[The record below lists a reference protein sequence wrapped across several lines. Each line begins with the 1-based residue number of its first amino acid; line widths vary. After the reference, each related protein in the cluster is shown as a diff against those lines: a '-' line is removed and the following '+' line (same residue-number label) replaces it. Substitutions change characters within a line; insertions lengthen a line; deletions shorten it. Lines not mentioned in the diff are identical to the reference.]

1 MSELVG
7 VGVGASQLGS
17 SKQSAEEYVC
27 ASIGWYGTISRSHCT
42 FNTQV
47 KFKLKYNWIQYI
59 NIRILIFNIYINIV
73 FKFM

>member
-17 SKQSAEEYVC
+17 SRQSAEEYVC

-47 KFKLKYNWIQYI
+47 KFKLK
-59 NIRILIFNIYINIV
+59 
-73 FKFM
+73 